1 MATAE
6 YARRIRRVHT
16 PIWIPSRLVEFAY
29 YFAVFYSLM
38 SEFLGIEIPLVA
50 SAIMGL
56 TAGFCLI
63 NFRLHSKEV
72 LAPIALLLACAVSF
86 ILIQVLVHGESVLGE
101 SERTFINWTLGMIVV
116 QSLCLRDGFSRRCVI
131 VLFALG
137 IVIAIPHLQYTAGVE
152 RARLERSV
160 AANLS
165 NPNALAGWFGFCA
178 VYSAIFGF
186 ETKRMAHCLVAW
198 LLTVVCL
205 FIVGLTVSRGVLIG
219 FALAITFA
227 ARRFLGR
234 SFVPIFMFLIL
245 GGIIYESG
253 LFAHIINLYTE
264 RGLEETGRELIW
276 PIVIDRVLNAP

>member
-1 MATAE
+1 MATPE
-6 YARRIRRVHT
+6 YARPIRLVHT
-16 PIWIPSRLVEFAY
+16 PVWIPSRLVECAY

-50 SAIMGL
+50 SAVMGL
-56 TAGFCLI
+56 TASFCLLKLG
-63 NFRLHSKEV
+63 LHSKEV
-72 LAPIALLLACAVSF
+72 LTPIALLLACAASF
-86 ILIQVLVHGESVLGE
+86 ILIQVLVHGESVLGD
-101 SERTFINWTLGMIVV
+101 SERTFINWSLGMIIV
-116 QSLCLRDGFSRRCVI
+116 QSLCLRDGFSRRCTI
-131 VLFALG
+131 VLFVLG
-137 IVIAIPHLQYTAGVE
+137 FVIAIPHLQYSAGVE

-186 ETKRMAHCLVAW
+186 ETKRLAHRLVAW
-198 LLTVVCL
+198 LLTVASL

-234 SFVPIFMFLIL
+234 RFVPIFLVLIL
-245 GGIIYESG
+245 GGIIYETG
-253 LFAHIINLYTE
+253 LFTH
-264 RGLEETGRELIW
+264 
-276 PIVIDRVLNAP
+276 